1 MRSSNLLKRK
11 SRKLAQSLHIEEQ
24 PIQPMDMKQP
34 VSLVIRG
41 WLMLVVG
48 LLCFLFYFQFMIAR
62 VSGPSMNPT
71 LHHNQML
78 LVSKHDRVDRF
89 DIVVLKERLAEN
101 GETKNIVKRVI
112 AFGGERVVVVNGQL
126 FINNVAFDE
135 YYLDKANIK
144 QFKKTS
150 FEITVPKGYVFVMG
164 DNRDVSKDSRAVGSF
179 KKDAILG
186 VALVQSSNQ

>member
-1 MRSSNLLKRK
+1 MRSSNPLKRK
-11 SRKLAQSLHIEEQ
+11 SRKLAQSLHISEQ

-41 WLMLVVG
+41 WLMLVGG

-71 LHHNQML
+71 LHHNQIL

-89 DIVVLKERLAEN
+89 DIVVLKERLAKD
-101 GETKNIVKRVI
+101 GETKHIVKRVI

-135 YYLDKANIK
+135 YYLDKANIQ

-179 KKDAILG
+179 KKDAVLG
-186 VALVQSSNQ
+186 VALIQSSHK